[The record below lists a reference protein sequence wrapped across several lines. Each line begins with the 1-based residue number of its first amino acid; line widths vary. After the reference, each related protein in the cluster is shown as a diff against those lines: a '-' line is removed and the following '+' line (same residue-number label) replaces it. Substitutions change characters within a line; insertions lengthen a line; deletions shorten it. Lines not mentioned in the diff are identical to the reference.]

1 MFFSH
6 TCPHDGGLELAQSAI
21 PAVLQLY
28 NLYTPDEDD
37 ELDAGS
43 QALLSASES
52 NFSLALENLAV
63 GNLTDSRFGLQWWL
77 ACPPFQDR
85 FSRPTS
91 ASIYLNAYSVWL
103 VESLED
109 LMRETGRDVR
119 YYFDALH
126 PFVFSAVAFVARQ

>member
-1 MFFSH
+1 MLFSH
-6 TCPHDGGLELAQSAI
+6 SCPHEGGLELAHSGI

-37 ELDAGS
+37 ELDAAS
-43 QALLSASES
+43 QTLLSTSES
-52 NFSLALENLAV
+52 NFSLALENLGV
-63 GNLTDSRFGLQWWL
+63 GNLTDARFGLQWWL
-77 ACPPFQDR
+77 PCPPFQDR

-109 LMRETGRDVR
+109 LMGETGREV
-119 YYFDALH
+119 
-126 PFVFSAVAFVARQ
+126 